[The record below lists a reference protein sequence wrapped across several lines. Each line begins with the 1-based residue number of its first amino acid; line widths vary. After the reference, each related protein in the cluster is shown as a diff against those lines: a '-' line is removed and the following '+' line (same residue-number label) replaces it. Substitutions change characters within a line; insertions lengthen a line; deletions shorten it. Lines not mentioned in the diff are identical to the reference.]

1 MHKSK
6 LMAVVIA
13 GSLVGLA
20 ACGKEEATTTKSE
33 TKQTST
39 DGSTTTQKTESKEVG
54 NTLEATTTTT
64 ADTSAGAVKSVTN
77 TFIGTVTIYTPGKTI
92 EVMTGNKE
100 THSFALDGKDSIV
113 AIDGATAV
121 GSKVMLVED
130 KGEKGFHKITV
141 TPSA

>member
-1 MHKSK
+1 MSK
-6 LMAVVIA
+6 LMAVAVA
-13 GSLVGLA
+13 GSLVGFV
-20 ACGKEEATTTKSE
+20 ACGNEKAATTKTE

-54 NTLEATTTTT
+54 TTLQSTTTTT
-64 ADTSAGAVKSVTN
+64 ADTSAGAVKAVTN
-77 TFIGTVTIYTPGKTI
+77 TFIGTVTIYTPGKSI

-100 THSFALDGKDSIV
+100 THAFALDGKDSIV
-113 AIDGATAV
+113 AIDRATQV

-130 KGEKGFHKITV
+130 KGENGFHKITV